1 MVMMTSEDSAVSQV
15 SFFGVWPVRSMPT
28 SRMTSTAAGLTRP
41 TGSLPAE
48 RTSTASPA
56 RWRSHPAAIWDRP
69 ALCTQ
74 TNRTLGLPLTVR
86 LLRYARAGS
95 GNADGV
101 GGVGDHDLV
110 GGPTHARIQRQQ

>member
-1 MVMMTSEDSAVSQV
+1 
-15 SFFGVWPVRSMPT
+15 MPT
-28 SRMTSTAAGLTRP
+28 SRMTSTAAGLTWSA
-41 TGSLPAE
+41 GSLPAE

-56 RWRSHPAAIWDRP
+56 RWRSQPAAIWDRP

-74 TNRTLGLPLTVR
+74 TNRTLGLLLTGSTPPVR
-86 LLRYARAGS
+86 VGGS

-110 GGPTHARIQRQQ
+110 GGPTHARIQRKQ